1 MACDSI
7 DKCTDGGLDFMR
19 EKYRLISH
27 ESIKIF
33 IEVDCDASVVRRAAL
48 TDTVASTMVGFE
60 CKVQG
65 KRVVVVDGVTPMTT
79 LRRAL
84 ELAYAKAKIGAADD
98 AFRLTSTS
106 TSPAT
111 HACKVDGKLTEDFDA
126 PMRFLNLR
134 PGAKIELD
142 ERVGCQSE
150 ARASAKAPVRVASA
164 VARTADVATTTA
176 TTATTTTNASNG
188 DSTGLDLKREFRVIR
203 RSVEIE
209 EGPGA
214 PPEDLDDAF
223 FELTKLDAMTMMK
236 RPQEP
241 ILMTKKMRDAAEANK
256 KRKVPTHAVIRFA
269 LPPPSDLLIEAAF
282 LATETVEDL
291 YAFADQCAAS
301 RDVSAS
307 MELFV
312 TPPKRVL
319 ARKDASKTTLLAA
332 GLAPAARVRV
342 GMKGAPATYASIAE
356 SESLVKPELV
366 NLAAGP
372 VAPTVRI
379 IDANTRT
386 PREDAAPRAEPK
398 KVVETAEEKKQ
409 KLMDKLAK
417 GGAPKWFKL

>member
-1 MACDSI
+1 MVWI
-7 DKCTDGGLDFMR
+7 TRVKRPDGCIER
-19 EKYRLISH
+19 RLIFFQ
-27 ESIKIF
+27 KKRKGWLAART
-33 IEVDCDASVVRRAAL
+33 DATARDATARGDA
-48 TDTVASTMVGFE
+48 MGGFE
-60 CKVQG
+60 CRVQG
-65 KRVVVVDGVTPMTT
+65 KRVVVDGVTPMTT

-84 ELAYAKAKIGAADD
+84 ELAHAKATNGGGATGD
-98 AFRLTSTS
+98 AACRLTSTS

-111 HACKVDGKLTEDFDA
+111 HACRVDGKLTEDFDA

-142 ERVGCQSE
+142 ERTGCQSE
-150 ARASAKAPVRVASA
+150 RVRVGARAPVAP
-164 VARTADVATTTA
+164 ARTAPVAPATA
-176 TTATTTTNASNG
+176 TVTATNGPMDSN
-188 DSTGLDLKREFRVIR
+188 GLDLRREFRVIR

-223 FELTKLDAMTMMK
+223 FELTKLDAMSMMK

-282 LATETVEDL
+282 LATETVGDL
-291 YAFADQCAAS
+291 YAFADRCAAS

-319 ARKDASKTTLLAA
+319 ARKDAAKTTLLAA

-342 GMKGAPATYASIAE
+342 GMKGASATYASAAE

-379 IDANTRT
+379 IDTNVQT
-386 PREDAAPRAEPK
+386 PREDAAPKTEPK
-398 KVVETAEEKKQ
+398 KAVETAEEKKQ
-409 KLMDKLAK
+409 KLMEKLAK

>member
-1 MACDSI
+1 MA
-7 DKCTDGGLDFMR
+7 
-19 EKYRLISH
+19 
-27 ESIKIF
+27 
-33 IEVDCDASVVRRAAL
+33 
-48 TDTVASTMVGFE
+48 GFE

-84 ELAYAKAKIGAADD
+84 ELAYAKAKIGAVGADGS

-111 HACKVDGKLTEDFDA
+111 HACRVDGKLTEDFDA

-142 ERVGCQSE
+142 ERVGRQSE
-150 ARASAKAPVRVASA
+150 ASASAKAPVRVASA

-176 TTATTTTNASNG
+176 AAANASNASNG

-379 IDANTRT
+379 IDTNART
-386 PREDAAPRAEPK
+386 PREDAAPRAELK

>member
-1 MACDSI
+1 MA
-7 DKCTDGGLDFMR
+7 
-19 EKYRLISH
+19 
-27 ESIKIF
+27 
-33 IEVDCDASVVRRAAL
+33 
-48 TDTVASTMVGFE
+48 GFE

-84 ELAYAKAKIGAADD
+84 ELAYAKAKIGAAGDAD

-150 ARASAKAPVRVASA
+150 ERARAKAPVRVASG
-164 VARTADVATTTA
+164 VATTADVATTATA
-176 TTATTTTNASNG
+176 ATAAANASNG
-188 DSTGLDLKREFRVIR
+188 DSTRLDLKREFRVIR

-307 MELFV
+307 IELFV

-342 GMKGAPATYASIAE
+342 GMKGAPATFASIAE

-379 IDANTRT
+379 IDTNART

>member
-1 MACDSI
+1 
-7 DKCTDGGLDFMR
+7 
-19 EKYRLISH
+19 
-27 ESIKIF
+27 
-33 IEVDCDASVVRRAAL
+33 
-48 TDTVASTMVGFE
+48 MVGFE

-65 KRVVVVDGVTPMTT
+65 KRVVVDGVTPMTT

-84 ELAYAKAKIGAADD
+84 ELAYAKAKTGQKAGDDD

-126 PMRFLNLR
+126 PIRFLNLR

-142 ERVGCQSE
+142 ERVGRQSE
-150 ARASAKAPVRVASA
+150 ERASSKAPVRVVASA
-164 VARTADVATTTA
+164 AARTADVATTATA
-176 TTATTTTNASNG
+176 ANASNG
-188 DSTGLDLKREFRVIR
+188 DSTGLDVKREFRVIR

-301 RDVSAS
+301 RDVSS
-307 MELFV
+307 SLELFV

-332 GLAPAARVRV
+332 GLAPAARVRM
-342 GMKGAPATYASIAE
+342 GMKGAPATFASIAE

-379 IDANTRT
+379 IDTNART
-386 PREDAAPRAEPK
+386 PREDAAPRVEPK
-398 KVVETAEEKKQ
+398 KVGETAEEKKQ

-417 GGAPKWFKL
+417 GGTPKWFKL